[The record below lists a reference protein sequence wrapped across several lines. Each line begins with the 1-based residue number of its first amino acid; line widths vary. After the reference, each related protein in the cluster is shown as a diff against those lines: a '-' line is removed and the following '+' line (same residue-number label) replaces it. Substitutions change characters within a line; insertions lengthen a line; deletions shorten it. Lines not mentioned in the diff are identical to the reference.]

1 MGINLYTLSHNYQQ
15 VLSLIEDGQDG
26 MEDTLESLTD
36 AIEDKAENIAKII
49 KTVEGEATA
58 LKLEEQRLAD
68 RRKSL
73 ENNAKGL
80 KKYLEK
86 SMQDAGMKKIKGQ
99 LFSFNIQK
107 NAPSVEV
114 LDDSVIPEIFFT
126 IPQPV
131 LDKTIIKEQLK
142 LGFEIPGAQL
152 TQGESLRIK

>member
-1 MGINLYTLSHNYQQ
+1 MNLYTLSHNYQQ

-49 KTVEGEATA
+49 KTVEGEAAA

-107 NAPSVEV
+107 NPPSVHIVDE
-114 LDDSVIPEIFFT
+114 SVIPEIFFT

-131 LDKTIIKEQLK
+131 LDKAIIKEQLK